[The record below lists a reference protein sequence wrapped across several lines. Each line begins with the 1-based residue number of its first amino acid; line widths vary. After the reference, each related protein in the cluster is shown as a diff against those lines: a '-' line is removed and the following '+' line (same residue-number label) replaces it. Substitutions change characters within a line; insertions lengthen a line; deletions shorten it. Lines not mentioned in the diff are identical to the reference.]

1 MLTTWEV
8 KPALQNKIR
17 NVSRHWQA
25 AKKLEIEL
33 DVRTWHYIILAE
45 SQVWLVTGTQRPQNT

>member
-8 KPALQNKIR
+8 EPDLQNIIR

-25 AKKLEIEL
+25 AKKLEIEI
-33 DVRTWHYIILAE
+33 DVRTLHYIILAE
-45 SQVWLVTGTQRPQNT
+45 SQVSLLTGIQRPQNK